1 MATIRENYNSV
12 NEFLKANNAPSE
24 LIDFVDSRIA
34 QEDKQAASAKAKRL
48 EKTGGVKKDP
58 AQSEFYTTLRND
70 LMGVMTT
77 EFQTGDALV
86 AACGAVSSKG
96 TPVLAAQVAT
106 ALKPAVA
113 DGSVIVSEIKCSVVG
128 KDGLSRETLRKGY
141 KLA

>member
-1 MATIRENYNSV
+1 MATIRENYTSI
-12 NEFLKANNAPSE
+12 NEFLKANGAPSD
-24 LIDFVDSRIA
+24 LIEFVDSRIA

-58 AQSEFYTTLRND
+58 AFSEFYTALRSD

-77 EFQTGDALV
+77 DFQTGDALV

-113 DGSVIVSEIKCSVVG
+113 DGTVVVEDIKCTVTG
-128 KDGLSRETLRKGY
+128 KDGLSRETLRRGY